1 MQTLLQERCSHFRS
15 ALSKQLIEKDRI
27 LGNYMKSLENAITVI
42 KKSQRLIQIMVIND
56 CSQTT
61 QNNDDS
67 GVLKRIISYNKIEQK
82 GGKFCDI
89 HLISPDDIYYHK
101 SAIENCEKIA
111 VIKENQ
117 KKFRVIYKQE
127 KGSKLTEWIV
137 DNPELSKDLLS
148 LHNDGTTI
156 LDRDKHWKIYALIYE
171 KIKSKNGYI
180 RQNILTPLTN
190 CINNGEY
197 QVTFNDLIAR
207 QDCGTIDQAIETID
221 NAVCKN
227 EPNSLFDKT
236 INSVAGIP
244 SRLFKKNPILNS
256 DYKNIN
262 VSIIQI
268 KADKLKEFLNP
279 NIEIKEATQKEALA
293 HLKDKSTFFHRHL
306 LPESLSPDSFD
317 VDLEIIFDNNK
328 SKKNSGLQARVAIDI
343 IQRQKEDTTHYN
355 LTFISANKKTN
366 VLKEK
371 GINHSELTVEF
382 ISLTG
387 KKVLDKLKEITSN
400 SINLEIFDTK
410 EHLLEIIRS
419 VDTKYIELCSFR
431 KKGNDY
437 ENMKEL
443 IDKRIAE
450 KKIREITEDK
460 TTMTLIDMNKE
471 TIEKIIAI
479 CPNVNFTVHFI
490 DVDSESLLT
499 GLNDESINVHF
510 DRLGREIASTL
521 ITQIRKVNLDFN
533 LTFKNLKRYQVQEL
547 IELAPIKQEDIEV
560 FQSENFKRIIHERI
574 KT

>member
-1 MQTLLQERCSHFRS
+1 MINDSSFNSKYNSAAAFAGKGWILLKGKKNIVRSNKQELSYKDAAIEEFSKALEILNEEAAVLITMQTLLQERCSHFRS

-61 QNNDDS
+61 LNNDDS

-117 KKFRVIYKQE
+117 KKFRAIYKQE

-244 SRLFKKNPILNS
+244 SRL
-256 DYKNIN
+256 
-262 VSIIQI
+262 
-268 KADKLKEFLNP
+268 
-279 NIEIKEATQKEALA
+279 
-293 HLKDKSTFFHRHL
+293 
-306 LPESLSPDSFD
+306 
-317 VDLEIIFDNNK
+317 
-328 SKKNSGLQARVAIDI
+328 
-343 IQRQKEDTTHYN
+343 
-355 LTFISANKKTN
+355 
-366 VLKEK
+366 
-371 GINHSELTVEF
+371 
-382 ISLTG
+382 
-387 KKVLDKLKEITSN
+387 
-400 SINLEIFDTK
+400 
-410 EHLLEIIRS
+410 
-419 VDTKYIELCSFR
+419 
-431 KKGNDY
+431 
-437 ENMKEL
+437 
-443 IDKRIAE
+443 
-450 KKIREITEDK
+450 
-460 TTMTLIDMNKE
+460 
-471 TIEKIIAI
+471 
-479 CPNVNFTVHFI
+479 
-490 DVDSESLLT
+490 
-499 GLNDESINVHF
+499 
-510 DRLGREIASTL
+510 
-521 ITQIRKVNLDFN
+521 
-533 LTFKNLKRYQVQEL
+533 
-547 IELAPIKQEDIEV
+547 
-560 FQSENFKRIIHERI
+560 
-574 KT
+574 